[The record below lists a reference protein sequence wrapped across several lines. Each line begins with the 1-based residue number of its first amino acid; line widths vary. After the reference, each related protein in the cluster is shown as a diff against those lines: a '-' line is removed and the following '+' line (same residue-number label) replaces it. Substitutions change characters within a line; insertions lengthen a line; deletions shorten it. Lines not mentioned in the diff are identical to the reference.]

1 MKKNRNFMLLSIIAV
16 LQGLVFYAPI
26 ATLYRQNR
34 GIGLYDIFVIET
46 INLVLT
52 IFFEVPWGFFADKF
66 GYKNTLVIAFL
77 VNFISKIVFFKANN
91 FSLFLLERILLAIS
105 ISGVSGCDIALIYN
119 SVGEKNSERAFSL
132 YNTFSI
138 IGFFIG
144 TVLSTFIISK
154 SMNLAVLATIF
165 PYGAA
170 FVVSLFLKDT
180 VCDMDKKESIKDVL
194 KATIKSKDILIFL
207 VAIGLTSEVCHS
219 ITVFLNQLQ
228 YKRAGIEVKYYGLI
242 LALVQI
248 ISIVSVKTYKLTG
261 KFGKGKVITF
271 IFCAI
276 LLSSISLI
284 WVNNPIVSVI
294 LIVIIGLGQAVIIPI
309 ASEIESKSV
318 KVSSRATVLSVYAII
333 IDIIAALINLIIGKA
348 ANYSIEAA
356 FLTCG
361 VLVLFAVVLNIIYFK
376 RRIFKNE

>member
-66 GYKNTLVIAFL
+66 DYKNTLVIAFL
-77 VNFISKIVFFKANN
+77 INFISKIVFYKANG

-180 VCDMDKKESIKDVL
+180 ACDRGKKESIKDVL

-248 ISIVSVKTYKLTG
+248 ISIVAVKTYKLTG

-294 LIVIIGLGQAVIIPI
+294 LIVVIGLGQAVIIPI

-356 FLTCG
+356 FLICG